1 MKLTLEEPKILV
13 DSVGVIS
20 ELVNDVRFSVDEDK
34 ISLIAMDPAN
44 VAMII
49 FNLLS
54 SAFTTYKVEKP
65 VNIAINLDSLKAI
78 LRRSKPSDVLTIT
91 LDEEK
96 NKLQI
101 QLKSDSTR
109 TFNIALIDVEEKE
122 LKIGDYILQTKDLN
136 GKILN
141 VGIERKTIQDFL
153 NSIIDKRIIN
163 QLIILKKQFD
173 ISLLIIEGEENVYE
187 IRNFHPNAIR
197 GMFASIAVSY
207 NVPLIYSQNAKDT
220 ASINFSSIS
229 LFFNS
234 FHVGSKELKI

>member
-197 GMFASIAVSY
+197 GVLARIAIGFQT
-207 NVPLIYSQNAKDT
+207 PR
-220 ASINFSSIS
+220 
-229 LFFNS
+229 
-234 FHVGSKELKI
+234 